1 MRLKCKFNGIIRVV
15 QLIEKES
22 FVIYNKTNL
31 HVQCV
36 YTNTAM
42 YFQIKVN

>member
-15 QLIEKES
+15 QIIEKES

-31 HVQCV
+31 

-42 YFQIKVN
+42 YIQTVVN